1 MATLLCLPLAT
12 LAAIR
17 IMLQSKKEKMTTTIR
32 VKYLDYIFDKII
44 ADFYFTKF
52 LHFIML

>member
-44 ADFYFTKF
+44 ADF
-52 LHFIML
+52 